1 MEERG
6 TKKVRK
12 GGGREFYEII
22 CTWEQEATQHRQQ
35 SYYAQLEKAYA
46 GSIFIS
52 CVFFFYVVLLD
63 QDIRYKES
71 ALCFLYISIHPTPRF
86 VNILLSVSGHH

>member
-22 CTWEQEATQHRQQ
+22 CTWEQEATQHNRVITLNWRKHTLGATF
-35 SYYAQLEKAYA
+35 YFL
-46 GSIFIS
+46 
-52 CVFFFYVVLLD
+52 CLFFYVVLLD

-71 ALCFLYISIHPTPRF
+71 TLCFLYISIHPTPRF